1 MRYKPLWLT
10 CKEVK
15 MLKSMIGVV
24 VVYLW
29 KGQGQGLR
37 ASCPAGHSFAVIS
50 AESGQVLQ
58 LLDRRF
64 TLASYTDH
72 LKASGDN

>member
-1 MRYKPLWLT
+1 
-10 CKEVK
+10 
-15 MLKSMIGVV
+15 MLKNMVGVV
-24 VVYLW
+24 AVCLW

-37 ASCPAGHSFAVIS
+37 RASCPAGHSIAVIS

-58 LLDRRF
+58 LLDRIF